1 MTAQLER
8 MRALL
13 REVWAEALAKVAPA
27 PRVRAALA
35 ELGERDGEWARRPR
49 YVMAVGKA
57 AHSMLEGAAEGGW
70 VEAIVVGPAGA
81 GEGRGAEPGS
91 GSDSAS
97 ASGTAS
103 ASALP
108 SASVWRAE
116 PAGAAPPAA
125 ASASSGPVR
134 FLVGAHPVPDAS
146 SVAAAEELRRF
157 VARVPPEGL
166 LVALISGGGS
176 AMVAAPR
183 PGLSLEE
190 KIAATSKKM
199 AEGAS
204 IAELNQLRR
213 ALSSVK
219 GGQLVAACAAPVL
232 TLIVSDVAG
241 DDPRVVASGL
251 TLHDGRPQ
259 DRCRVIAG
267 QDAVARAAAAALAA
281 RGWPVVLRQE
291 PLVGEVGGAAAE
303 LLALRAGNPGA
314 ADRVAVIAHG
324 EPVVALPPDAGTG
337 GRAQQLALLLARA
350 LDGQPVAALVAGSDG
365 ADGPSLPPVAGGLV
379 DGATWRALGAAGIDG
394 ARALA
399 RCDARPALAA
409 VDRLLV
415 TGPTGRNHAD
425 AMIVLWD
432 PPAA

>member
-13 REVWAEALAKVAPA
+13 REVWAEALAAVAPA

-35 ELGERDGEWARRPR
+35 ELGEGDGAWARRPR
-49 YVMAVGKA
+49 YAMAIGKA
-57 AHSMLEGAAEGGW
+57 ARSMLEGAAEGGW

-81 GEGRGAEPGS
+81 GEG
-91 GSDSAS
+91 
-97 ASGTAS
+97 TA
-103 ASALP
+103 
-108 SASVWRAE
+108 
-116 PAGAAPPAA
+116 AAPPAA
-125 ASASSGPVR
+125 APASAGPVR

-146 SVAAAEELRRF
+146 SVAAAEALRRF

-190 KIAATSKKM
+190 KVAATSKKM

-251 TLHDGRPQ
+251 TIHDGRPQ

-267 QDAVARAAAAALAA
+267 QDSVARAAAAALAA
-281 RGWPVVLRQE
+281 RGWPVVLRPE
-291 PLVGEVGGAAAE
+291 PLVGEVGAAAAE
-303 LLALRAGNPGA
+303 LLALRAGAPGGG
-314 ADRVAVIAHG
+314 DRVAVIAYG

-350 LDGQPVAALVAGSDG
+350 LDGQPAAALAAGSDG